1 MPAGSIERTNA
12 RKEEI
17 INACEKLY
25 QTMSFKDITLKEIGK
40 ETSFSRTSIYN
51 YFQTKEEIFLAL
63 LKREYDAWI
72 RELCEAMESKETMT
86 DDEIADV
93 LARTLDNH
101 RQLLKIMSMNHYD
114 LEENSRMELLVEF
127 KVSYGN
133 AMKTVMAMLAKFR
146 KDMDIE
152 KRQEFVYSFFPFMF
166 GIYPYTVV
174 TEKQKEAM
182 ELGCLKIKRK
192 AMDKM
197 KVLMLNGS
205 HRPNG
210 NTFAA
215 LTEIEYE
222 IFQLGA
228 AAVRDC
234 IGCGKCADNRCI
246 FKDDTVNDFIEKAK
260 HSDGFVFGTPV
271 YYAHP
276 SGRILSFLDRAFYA
290 GGDVFKFK
298 PGASVTVARRGG
310 SSAAFDCLN
319 KYFGIAQMP
328 MPGSSYWNIVYGRN
342 IGEAGQ
348 DTEGMQTM
356 YNLAQNMA
364 WMLKCF
370 DLGRKN
376 GVELPDSSTEVRM
389 NFIR

>member
-63 LKREYDAWI
+63 LKREYDGWI
-72 RELCEAMESKETMT
+72 RELCEATESEETMT
-86 DDEIADV
+86 DDQIADV

-166 GIYPYTVV
+166 GIYPYTIV

-182 ELGCLKIKRK
+182 KLAGVNYTYSSLY
-192 AMDKM
+192 D
-197 KVLMLNGS
+197 L
-205 HRPNG
+205 
-210 NTFAA
+210 TFVA
-215 LTEIEYE
+215 
-222 IFQLGA
+222 
-228 AAVRDC
+228 
-234 IGCGKCADNRCI
+234 
-246 FKDDTVNDFIEKAK
+246 
-260 HSDGFVFGTPV
+260 
-271 YYAHP
+271 
-276 SGRILSFLDRAFYA
+276 
-290 GGDVFKFK
+290 
-298 PGASVTVARRGG
+298 ARR
-310 SSAAFDCLN
+310 
-319 KYFGIAQMP
+319 
-328 MPGSSYWNIVYGRN
+328 
-342 IGEAGQ
+342 
-348 DTEGMQTM
+348 
-356 YNLAQNMA
+356 
-364 WMLKCF
+364 MLK
-370 DLGRKN
+370 N
-376 GVELPDSSTEVRM
+376 
-389 NFIR
+389 

>member
-127 KVSYGN
+127 KVSYGK

-182 ELGCLKIKRK
+182 QLAGVDYTYSSLY
-192 AMDKM
+192 D
-197 KVLMLNGS
+197 L
-205 HRPNG
+205 
-210 NTFAA
+210 TFVA
-215 LTEIEYE
+215 
-222 IFQLGA
+222 
-228 AAVRDC
+228 
-234 IGCGKCADNRCI
+234 
-246 FKDDTVNDFIEKAK
+246 
-260 HSDGFVFGTPV
+260 
-271 YYAHP
+271 
-276 SGRILSFLDRAFYA
+276 
-290 GGDVFKFK
+290 
-298 PGASVTVARRGG
+298 ARR
-310 SSAAFDCLN
+310 
-319 KYFGIAQMP
+319 
-328 MPGSSYWNIVYGRN
+328 
-342 IGEAGQ
+342 
-348 DTEGMQTM
+348 
-356 YNLAQNMA
+356 
-364 WMLKCF
+364 MLK
-370 DLGRKN
+370 N
-376 GVELPDSSTEVRM
+376 
-389 NFIR
+389 

>member
-51 YFQTKEEIFLAL
+51 YFLTKEEIFLAL

-72 RELCEAMESKETMT
+72 RELCEAMESEETMT
-86 DDEIADV
+86 DDQIADV

-152 KRQEFVYSFFPFMF
+152 KRREFVYSFFPFMF
-166 GIYPYTVV
+166 GIYPYTIV

-182 ELGCLKIKRK
+182 ELAGVNYTYSSLY
-192 AMDKM
+192 D
-197 KVLMLNGS
+197 L
-205 HRPNG
+205 
-210 NTFAA
+210 TFVA
-215 LTEIEYE
+215 
-222 IFQLGA
+222 
-228 AAVRDC
+228 
-234 IGCGKCADNRCI
+234 
-246 FKDDTVNDFIEKAK
+246 
-260 HSDGFVFGTPV
+260 
-271 YYAHP
+271 
-276 SGRILSFLDRAFYA
+276 
-290 GGDVFKFK
+290 
-298 PGASVTVARRGG
+298 ARR
-310 SSAAFDCLN
+310 
-319 KYFGIAQMP
+319 
-328 MPGSSYWNIVYGRN
+328 
-342 IGEAGQ
+342 
-348 DTEGMQTM
+348 
-356 YNLAQNMA
+356 
-364 WMLKCF
+364 MLK
-370 DLGRKN
+370 N
-376 GVELPDSSTEVRM
+376 
-389 NFIR
+389 

>member
-72 RELCEAMESKETMT
+72 RELCEAMESEETMT
-86 DDEIADV
+86 DDGIADV

-182 ELGCLKIKRK
+182 KLAGVNYTYSSLYDLTFVAAKR
-192 AMDKM
+192 
-197 KVLMLNGS
+197 
-205 HRPNG
+205 
-210 NTFAA
+210 
-215 LTEIEYE
+215 
-222 IFQLGA
+222 
-228 AAVRDC
+228 
-234 IGCGKCADNRCI
+234 
-246 FKDDTVNDFIEKAK
+246 
-260 HSDGFVFGTPV
+260 
-271 YYAHP
+271 
-276 SGRILSFLDRAFYA
+276 
-290 GGDVFKFK
+290 
-298 PGASVTVARRGG
+298 
-310 SSAAFDCLN
+310 
-319 KYFGIAQMP
+319 
-328 MPGSSYWNIVYGRN
+328 
-342 IGEAGQ
+342 
-348 DTEGMQTM
+348 
-356 YNLAQNMA
+356 
-364 WMLKCF
+364 MLK
-370 DLGRKN
+370 N
-376 GVELPDSSTEVRM
+376 
-389 NFIR
+389 

>member
-72 RELCEAMESKETMT
+72 RELCEAMETEETMT
-86 DDEIADV
+86 DDQIADV

-133 AMKTVMAMLAKFR
+133 AMKTIMAMLAKFR

-182 ELGCLKIKRK
+182 KLAGVNYTYSSLY
-192 AMDKM
+192 D
-197 KVLMLNGS
+197 L
-205 HRPNG
+205 
-210 NTFAA
+210 TFVA
-215 LTEIEYE
+215 
-222 IFQLGA
+222 
-228 AAVRDC
+228 
-234 IGCGKCADNRCI
+234 
-246 FKDDTVNDFIEKAK
+246 
-260 HSDGFVFGTPV
+260 
-271 YYAHP
+271 
-276 SGRILSFLDRAFYA
+276 
-290 GGDVFKFK
+290 
-298 PGASVTVARRGG
+298 ARR
-310 SSAAFDCLN
+310 
-319 KYFGIAQMP
+319 
-328 MPGSSYWNIVYGRN
+328 
-342 IGEAGQ
+342 
-348 DTEGMQTM
+348 
-356 YNLAQNMA
+356 
-364 WMLKCF
+364 MLK
-370 DLGRKN
+370 N
-376 GVELPDSSTEVRM
+376 
-389 NFIR
+389 